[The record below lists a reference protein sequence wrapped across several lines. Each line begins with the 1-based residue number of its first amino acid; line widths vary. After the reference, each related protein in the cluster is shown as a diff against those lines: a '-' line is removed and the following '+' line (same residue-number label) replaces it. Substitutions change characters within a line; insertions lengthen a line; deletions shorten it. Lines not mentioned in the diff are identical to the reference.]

1 LGTFTDSGLNA
12 ENSTVVINYDY
23 LNEARAGVAPGF
35 VSGKDKVNHFNV
47 RIADPRSAATVSEAI
62 DARFANSRNETR
74 TESMRENAQENLQS
88 IGNLQFLIRSVV
100 AAVMAALLFATA
112 TMMMQSVRERTS
124 EFAVLKTVGFTNGTI
139 FALTL
144 AESALVCV
152 VAGGAGLAVAIV
164 AFPYASKFVRGVS
177 MPGII
182 IVTGLLSA
190 LVVALVSAA
199 VPAILA
205 ARLEMAAALADHS
218 ALQ

>member
-124 EFAVLKTVGFTNGTI
+124 EFAVLKTVGFTNGTV

-152 VAGGAGLAVAIV
+152 VAGGWWRRARRRDCGLSLRIKVRPWCFNAGDHHRHGTTL
-164 AFPYASKFVRGVS
+164 SSGGSTGKRRGS
-177 MPGII
+177 GDPRR
-182 IVTGLLSA
+182 
-190 LVVALVSAA
+190 
-199 VPAILA
+199 A
-205 ARLEMAAALADHS
+205 ARDGRRVGGP
-218 ALQ
+218 